1 MADAPAAPAQT
12 PAPSKA
18 KRRPPWGWLVLTLLV
33 IGPFTFIVICPDLPQ
48 QWFGAAPAKPESLG
62 DEPSTAGALSGRE
75 LAARNLENELLRMS
89 KVTTSA
95 PLLQTATKAPDAAP
109 VKPIPTVD
117 SADDA
122 KAAPLLADA
131 EEKYKAMDWD
141 AAEKSARRITNLN
154 AKVQIKGRAMDIER
168 GAPLLK
174 RLFAALN
181 DRDELS
187 RNWDTH
193 PSLVHLSKA
202 GNDMMAVPII
212 SNSDPITPIESDPL
226 AWINGKKR
234 ADGKAWF
241 LVQGIRQFSPSQ
253 FDVTDY
259 EASLVDQTVVRANR
273 MQGLRQRL
281 ERIQADVALKRDPYA
296 WYEAGK
302 FAYRNRLDDQV
313 TALLDKAVTLDPF
326 LNRTVRE
333 NNAKELFGSM
343 MLHMKLGNDVA
354 ANAFMA
360 SIERRYK
367 DTDQARQ
374 ARLYREG
381 KTKEFLVAAR
391 EGERLA
397 AAQAEERKR
406 ERESIAKKKSEAEV
420 AKVIEEDKE
429 IVEEAPTPVAQDNT
443 PAPAALAKARDLV
456 AKAMPLAHDA
466 SNMPPT
472 DARNKKYHE
481 AARILKEAK
490 TLFVDYTNK
499 HPEDEKAQVEAAEA
513 KQMWFQVNKM
523 ATL

>member
-1 MADAPAAPAQT
+1 DGP
-12 PAPSKA
+12 KA
-18 KRRPPWGWLVLTLLV
+18 FALL
-33 IGPFTFIVICPDLPQ
+33 
-48 QWFGAAPAKPESLG
+48 K
-62 DEPSTAGALSGRE
+62 
-75 LAARNLENELLRMS
+75 
-89 KVTTSA
+89 
-95 PLLQTATKAPDAAP
+95 
-109 VKPIPTVD
+109 
-117 SADDA
+117 
-122 KAAPLLADA
+122 DA
-131 EEKYKAMDWD
+131 EQTYAAMEWD
-141 AAEKSARRITNLN
+141 AAEFLAGRVMRLHTNLDTTN
-154 AKVQIKGRAMDIER
+154 RAMDIER

-174 RLFAALN
+174 RLFAALS

-202 GNDMMAVPII
+202 GSDMMAVPIL
-212 SNSDPITPIESDPL
+212 SNDDPITPVEGDPL
-226 AWINGKKR
+226 AWIKGKKR

-259 EASLVDQTVVRANR
+259 DASLVDQTVVHANR
-273 MQGLRQRL
+273 MQGLRHRI
-281 ERIQADVALKRDPYA
+281 ERIQADAAMKRDPYA

-381 KTKEFLVAAR
+381 KTKEFLAAAR

-406 ERESIAKKKSEAEV
+406 EREKIAEKKSLSEV
-420 AKVIEEDKE
+420 ARVKEEDKE
-429 IVEEAPTPVAQDNT
+429 IVEETPAPAAPNT
-443 PAPAALAKARDLV
+443 PAPAALAKARELV
-456 AKAMPLAHDA
+456 AQAMPLAHDA

-472 DARNKKYHE
+472 EARNQKYHE
-481 AARILKEAK
+481 AARILKEARA
-490 TLFVDYTNK
+490 LFSIYTHAYPNDDAAQIEAIETNK
-499 HPEDEKAQVEAAEA
+499 
-513 KQMWFQVNKM
+513 MWFQVTKM
-523 ATL
+523 TTL